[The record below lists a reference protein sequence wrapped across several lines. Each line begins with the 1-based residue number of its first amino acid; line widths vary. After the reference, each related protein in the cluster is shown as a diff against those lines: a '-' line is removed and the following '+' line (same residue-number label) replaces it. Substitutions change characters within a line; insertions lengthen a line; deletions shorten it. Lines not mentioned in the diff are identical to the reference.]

1 MSKTTSFEAFKRLFS
16 LLNWDRK
23 DILRILSF
31 AVLSG
36 AFSLMLP
43 LGVQALVGQLMG
55 GRLSSTWLIL
65 TVLVVI
71 ASLFMGLF
79 GLFQMRISE
88 WVQQRI
94 FLRSATYFLSVMP
107 TKVREEDQDTWYER
121 VHRFFDTLTIQ
132 KELPKILVIASA
144 SLLQLFFGFL
154 LLTLY
159 DFMFVAL
166 SFLIL
171 SIAAVMIRFGFTRGL
186 RFSLDESSNKYQ
198 IVDRIEA
205 FARERSLSPSS
216 LAPYGEVSSLLK
228 VYLLN
233 RQDHFRVVYRMNAI
247 MVGLRL
253 AFTALLLI
261 VGGWFVVDRTVSIG
275 QFVAVEI
282 IFLTILTSLEKLV
295 ASTES
300 LFDVLTAVVKID
312 KSFWTRDHKPTAFSD
327 FDIEKADI
335 PEELRLL
342 CKESRETDQWVRP
355 RRWLVGVSIFAFLSF
370 FLPWTQT
377 VRTEGS
383 LVFDDPM
390 DRMMPLAMA
399 EDGRLSAW
407 LVREGDAV
415 KKGDTLALLE
425 ETKTEYMDP
434 EVLNNTVLG
443 RDAKSGA
450 VLGYRQ
456 KIVAFEDQ
464 IVQAQRAMPLQVA
477 AAWRKVRADSARFQA
492 ATLEAR
498 FTLLQAQRAD
508 SLYRWGALSRLEW
521 EQRQQKAQ
529 EALSRAEF
537 TEQDWQSSRLNARSK
552 SAEWSEKIAKLSSD
566 RASAAAD
573 MASAQDGLA
582 DAEIKLG
589 GVQRRQSNRA
599 LLAPRDGFVVQLSY
613 IAPGASVK
621 KDQTV
626 LFLAPEGAPVVVI
639 AKVHPFDAPL
649 LSIGDSALCALD
661 GWPILQIPGW
671 PRSSVGLFE
680 GKIRYI
686 ASQAD
691 SDGMLAVVIEPTDQ
705 WPKNARPGT
714 HVSATLLL
722 NDVPMWYEFWRQFN
736 GFPAN
741 GPGGSQVNRA
751 Q

>member
-1 MSKTTSFEAFKRLFS
+1 
-16 LLNWDRK
+16 
-23 DILRILSF
+23 
-31 AVLSG
+31 
-36 AFSLMLP
+36 
-43 LGVQALVGQLMG
+43 
-55 GRLSSTWLIL
+55 
-65 TVLVVI
+65 
-71 ASLFMGLF
+71 
-79 GLFQMRISE
+79 
-88 WVQQRI
+88 
-94 FLRSATYFLSVMP
+94 MP
-107 TKVREEDQDTWYER
+107 ARVPEEDQNKWYER

-132 KELPKILVIASA
+132 KELPKILVTASA
-144 SLLQLFFGFL
+144 ALLQLFFGFL

-171 SIAAVMIRFGFTRGL
+171 TIAVIMIRIGFTRGL
-186 RFSLDESSNKYQ
+186 RFSLDESTNKYQ
-198 IVDRIEA
+198 IVDRIETY
-205 FARERSLSPSS
+205 ARERALSSS
-216 LAPYGEVSSLLK
+216 SPAPYADVTNLLK
-228 VYLLN
+228 VYLHK

-295 ASTES
+295 SSTES
-300 LFDVLTAVVKID
+300 LFDVLTAVVKMD
-312 KSFWTRDHKPTAFSD
+312 KSFWTRDQKPTAFSD
-327 FDIEKADI
+327 FDVDKADI
-335 PEELRLL
+335 PEELRQL

-355 RRWLVGVSIFAFLSF
+355 RRWLIGVSIFALLSF

-377 VRTEGS
+377 VRTEGI

-456 KIVAFEDQ
+456 KIAAFEDQ

-498 FTLLQAQRAD
+498 YTRLQAQRSD

-537 TEQDWQSSRLNARSK
+537 TEQDWQSSRLEQRP
-552 SAEWSEKIAKLSSD
+552 
-566 RASAAAD
+566 
-573 MASAQDGLA
+573 GL
-582 DAEIKLG
+582 G
-589 GVQRRQSNRA
+589 SGRH
-599 LLAPRDGFVVQLSY
+599 G
-613 IAPGASVK
+613 
-621 KDQTV
+621 
-626 LFLAPEGAPVVVI
+626 
-639 AKVHPFDAPL
+639 
-649 LSIGDSALCALD
+649 LCARRLSGRRNQI
-661 GWPILQIPGW
+661 GWCSASPEQS
-671 PRSSVGLFE
+671 RS
-680 GKIRYI
+680 
-686 ASQAD
+686 
-691 SDGMLAVVIEPTDQ
+691 
-705 WPKNARPGT
+705 ARPARRFCGAAQL
-714 HVSATLLL
+714 HCPGCLGQKRPNGVVS
-722 NDVPMWYEFWRQFN
+722 
-736 GFPAN
+736 
-741 GPGGSQVNRA
+741 GS
-751 Q
+751 